1 VTAPHLHFSTW
12 KRGRNQSYTSA
23 GPFALTALSS
33 WGEAPTEFISGGALP
48 TSRPGVLHLP
58 QVQPILVERLAR
70 PVTHPDWLFQPN
82 YDGYRGVLYLAP
94 RLALIA
100 SKRNNVLTRFRPLAE
115 RLRAELDVRSVIL
128 DGEVV
133 ALDSE
138 GRQDFPALLRG
149 EGSLH
154 YAAFDLLY
162 LNGRDLR
169 GQPLWRRQRR
179 LERLVPSVSAALS
192 RVMVVPK
199 DGEAL
204 FEAVQRVDLEGIV
217 AKRKADPYGPE
228 ATWYKVRNPAYT
240 QAVGRWELF
249 RKR

>member
-1 VTAPHLHFSTW
+1 
-12 KRGRNQSYTSA
+12 
-23 GPFALTALSS
+23 
-33 WGEAPTEFISGGALP
+33 
-48 TSRPGVLHLP
+48 
-58 QVQPILVERLAR
+58 
-70 PVTHPDWLFQPN
+70 
-82 YDGYRGVLYLAP
+82 VLYLAP

-128 DGEVV
+128 DGEVI

-179 LERLVPSVSAALS
+179 LELLVPSVSAALS

-204 FEAVQRVDLEGIV
+204 FEAVQRLDLEGIV
-217 AKRKADPYGPE
+217 AKRKTDPYGPE
-228 ATWYKVRNPAYT
+228 TTWYKVKNPAYT
-240 QAVGRWELF
+240 QAEGRWELF